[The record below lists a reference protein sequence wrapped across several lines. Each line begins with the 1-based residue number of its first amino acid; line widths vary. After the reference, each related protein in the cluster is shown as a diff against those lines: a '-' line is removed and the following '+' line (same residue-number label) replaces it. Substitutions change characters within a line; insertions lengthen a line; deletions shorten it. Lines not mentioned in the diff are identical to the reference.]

1 MIMQSGGMFRWA
13 GRLSGHYPE
22 DPAQMLEVEEIIG
35 LVEDLN
41 KQIMPSMYIA
51 RMPEA
56 YGHFDADKDKLAAIQ
71 GELRKKIV
79 EPTSDFHRI
88 AKLLESKLEGSS
100 SGWFCG
106 DKPTCADIEMFV
118 KMRHLKKGV
127 LDGIPTDIWKT
138 YPKLEALHDKMA
150 ATPGAVLP

>member
-1 MIMQSGGMFRWA
+1 
-13 GRLSGHYPE
+13 
-22 DPAQMLEVEEIIG
+22 MLALRQPCTG

-41 KQIMPSMYIA
+41 KQIQPSMYLT

-79 EPTSDFHRI
+79 EPTSDFHKI

-100 SGWFCG
+100 SGCRPATLPDWAAAAC
-106 DKPTCADIEMFV
+106 
-118 KMRHLKKGV
+118 RH
-127 LDGIPTDIWKT
+127 
-138 YPKLEALHDKMA
+138 
-150 ATPGAVLP
+150 